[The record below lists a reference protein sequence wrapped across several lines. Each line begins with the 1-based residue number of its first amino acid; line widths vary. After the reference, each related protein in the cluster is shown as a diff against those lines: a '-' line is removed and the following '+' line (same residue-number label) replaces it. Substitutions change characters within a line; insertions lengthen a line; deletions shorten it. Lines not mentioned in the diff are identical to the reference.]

1 MSCHPAGQSELPY
14 EDGHQELHGVEI
26 ECCKVGQHT
35 TICTTTE
42 VYSRVQSPLIRAR
55 SAPLISPSHIA
66 RTSHTLTELVSRNVT
81 GSVAVDGREPVPEP
95 KQGVHPSAR
104 CDTDRGARG
113 LGALLTAGL
122 HQQVVLG
129 AARGRTRQGRR
140 RAHHRTRAG
149 ARRTRRRG
157 RHHSQVR
164 RRRILRLRRSL
175 RRTARR

>member
-1 MSCHPAGQSELPY
+1 M
-14 EDGHQELHGVEI
+14 
-26 ECCKVGQHT
+26 
-35 TICTTTE
+35 
-42 VYSRVQSPLIRAR
+42 IRAR

-66 RTSHTLTELVSRNVT
+66 RTRHTLTELMCRNVA

-175 RRTARR
+175 RRNPYRHTCCSCHTVSRSSQNDYKLNRENCKSQREPSRLLLGVVLV